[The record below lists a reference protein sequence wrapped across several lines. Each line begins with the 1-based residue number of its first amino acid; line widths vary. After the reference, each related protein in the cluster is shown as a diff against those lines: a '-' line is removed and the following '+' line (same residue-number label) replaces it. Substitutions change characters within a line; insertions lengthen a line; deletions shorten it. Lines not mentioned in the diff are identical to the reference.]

1 LRRRIRFSPLRWE
14 ALLEAALRS
23 LNRSVGAR
31 RPHLLVPLSRLIG
44 HIGGME
50 DDGALVPLARGNLE
64 SVRELRRLLSKR
76 GIESEIRRPDAKDC
90 GG

>member
-1 LRRRIRFSPLRWE
+1 
-14 ALLEAALRS
+14 
-23 LNRSVGAR
+23 
-31 RPHLLVPLSRLIG
+31 
-44 HIGGME
+44 ME